1 LEAFLDQLAS
11 MPVPALYAALAVVAA
26 LENIFPPVP
35 ADTVVAFGSFL
46 AARGQGTALG
56 VFVATWAGN
65 LTGAMLIYAV
75 GRRYGAE
82 RLERRMLGDRAA
94 EAESRLRAL
103 YGKYGL
109 TALFL
114 SRFLPGVRAIVP
126 PLAGALRVPAVRAA
140 VAMGAASAIWYGA
153 ISYLAFRIGADW
165 EQLAGTVSRYGRVA
179 AITGSVLALVAVA
192 TWFLLRRRPEARR

>member
-1 LEAFLDQLAS
+1 MEAFLDQLSA

-65 LTGAMLIYAV
+65 LAGAMLIYAV

-94 EAESRLRAL
+94 EAESRLRTL

-140 VAMGAASAIWYGA
+140 VAMGAASAVWYGA

-165 EQLAGTVSRYGRVA
+165 DQLSGAVSRYGRVA
-179 AITGSVLALVAVA
+179 AITGGVLALLAVA
-192 TWFLLRRRPEARR
+192 TWFLVRRRTEARR